1 MTDTALNG
9 ALETLVAARKEIREL
24 PAQAAKTALTQLHEA
39 VWYIDEDL
47 RTRDKIPPS

>member
-1 MTDTALNG
+1 MTNTALNG
-9 ALETLVAARKEIREL
+9 ALETLVAAREEIREL

-47 RTRDKIPPS
+47 RTRNREAP